1 MRKLFSENIEVHEH
15 ESWSKFKSGEKIV
28 RDDLGL
34 EDVAILDELKKKYK
48 IKYSFNKDHELEIE
62 SNEYVGSVKLENI
75 NLTVNIVPKI
85 FKDKTDAPWS
95 DLSILLA
102 SANTWI

>member
-34 EDVAILDELKKKYK
+34 EDVAILDELKNWSREKGAISIDIITNNVRGHAIYGFEKKATMMT
-48 IKYSFNKDHELEIE
+48 IEL
-62 SNEYVGSVKLENI
+62 
-75 NLTVNIVPKI
+75 
-85 FKDKTDAPWS
+85 
-95 DLSILLA
+95 
-102 SANTWI
+102 